1 MNLENFKFTNDQKT
15 FVTDEIERLKKLE
28 NKSQNEDLILSL
40 VSAIESGSPTKQ
52 QISSFERVMK
62 NEFKKYKARLE
73 LEKIKEDEKKLL
85 ASLKKEA
92 QAAQAKDRKKREH
105 KLISIGALFEM
116 VDFPTEDK
124 GIITG
129 LLLDAMEKAKSNNGL
144 FQQFKIS
151 GDKFITEREQSRKA
165 KSTVVDNSQ

>member
-15 FVTDEIERLKKLE
+15 FVAEEIERLKKLE
-28 NKSQNEDLILSL
+28 NKTQTEDLILTL
-40 VSAIESGSPTKQ
+40 VSSIESGSPTKQ
-52 QISSFERVMK
+52 QTVSFERVMK

-73 LEKIKEDEKKLL
+73 LDKIKEDEKKLL

-92 QAAQAKDRKKREH
+92 QAAQVKDRKKRDH

-116 VDFPTEDK
+116 VEFPTEDK

-129 LLLDAMEKAKSNNGL
+129 LLLDAIEKSKSNNGL

-151 GDKFITEREQSRKA
+151 GDKFITEREQSKKA

>member
-1 MNLENFKFTNDQKT
+1 M
-15 FVTDEIERLKKLE
+15 
-28 NKSQNEDLILSL
+28 
-40 VSAIESGSPTKQ
+40 
-52 QISSFERVMK
+52 
-62 NEFKKYKARLE
+62 
-73 LEKIKEDEKKLL
+73 
-85 ASLKKEA
+85 KKEA

>member
-15 FVTDEIERLKKLE
+15 FVAEEIERLKKLE
-28 NKSQNEDLILSL
+28 NRTQPEDLILTL
-40 VSAIESGSPTKQ
+40 VSNIESGSPTKQ

-92 QAAQAKDRKKREH
+92 QAAQAKDRKKRDH

-144 FQQFKIS
+144 FQQFKIT

>member
-1 MNLENFKFTNDQKT
+1 MPFFGQLDKITDFVGFARTLQRFIYSWFVSQIIIVICYLSFADRNDWY
-15 FVTDEIERLKKLE
+15 
-28 NKSQNEDLILSL
+28 KS
-40 VSAIESGSPTKQ
+40 V
-52 QISSFERVMK
+52 
-62 NEFKKYKARLE
+62 Y
-73 LEKIKEDEKKLL
+73 EKKLL